1 MPWSQI
7 KILTNVY
14 MEFHSRKACIDYY
27 TEQYPH
33 LPKYMVEMAL
43 DYDLEQSNK
52 KMTGAERR
60 KLKRVEPVQRES
72 RLTEITPGVTY
83 GTATV
88 VPADEYV
95 MPPMMKG
102 AIEVD
107 GAKVKSEDFAENKIS
122 IDTNARIE

>member
-1 MPWSQI
+1 
-7 KILTNVY
+7 
-14 MEFHSRKACIDYY
+14 MEFHSRKACLDYY

-83 GTATV
+83 GTAKV

-107 GAKVKSEDFAENKIS
+107 GAKVKSEDFDENKIS
-122 IDTNARIE
+122 IDTNGRIEELEPAVQNE